1 VTHVDRIAGSRP
13 DTGPEA
19 GPDTSPDPALAS
31 APGPGRQ
38 ALRRL
43 LRNRLAAFGLCV
55 VSIIAAV
62 ALFADWLAPHP
73 YDYARFDRVLL
84 MPLEHPDHLLGTD
97 EVGRDYLSRMI
108 FGARTSLIVSLLVQG
123 IAVLIGVPLGALA
136 GYVGG
141 RVGFAVSRLIDVM
154 TAFPNLL
161 FAILLISVLGGG
173 LHAVV
178 FALSVT
184 GWILIARLTR
194 AQFLTLRERD
204 FVISA
209 QALGVPGW
217 RIAIQHVLP
226 NAVTPIVVAVSFGIP
241 ATIFAEAGLS
251 FLGLGINDPMA
262 SWGKM
267 VGVSNAYVRVYWH
280 LALFPTLAIA
290 LTMLG
295 CALLG
300 DGLRDAL
307 DPRLRDRPVRGA

>member
-1 VTHVDRIAGSRP
+1 MNQQPTMSVDVSDAQP
-13 DTGPEA
+13 
-19 GPDTSPDPALAS
+19 SPGL
-31 APGPGRQ
+31 Q

-43 LRNRLAAFGLCV
+43 LLNRLALLGLILV
-55 VSIIAAV
+55 GAV
-62 ALFADWLAPHP
+62 IFLALFAQWLAPHP
-73 YDYARFDRVLL
+73 YDFARFDRVLL

-97 EVGRDYLSRMI
+97 EVGRDYLSRLI
-108 FGARTSLIVSLLVQG
+108 YGARTSLIVSLLVQG
-123 IAVLIGVPLGALA
+123 LAVLIGVPVGAMA
-136 GYVGG
+136 GYFGG
-141 RVGFAVSRLIDVM
+141 RIGFVVSRLIDVM
-154 TAFPNLL
+154 TAFPSLL

-173 LHAVV
+173 LYSVV
-178 FALSVT
+178 LALSVT

-194 AQFLTLRERD
+194 AQFLALRERD
-204 FVISA
+204 FVLSA
-209 QALGVPGW
+209 HALGVPTW
-217 RIAIQHVLP
+217 RIAIRHVLP
-226 NAVTPIVVAVSFGIP
+226 NALTPIVIAVSFGIP

-251 FLGLGINDPMA
+251 FLGLGINDPLA

-307 DPRLRDRPVRGA
+307 DPRQRNRRLVSLPA

>member
-1 VTHVDRIAGSRP
+1 MCVDVSDAQP
-13 DTGPEA
+13 
-19 GPDTSPDPALAS
+19 SPGL
-31 APGPGRQ
+31 Q

-43 LRNRLAAFGLCV
+43 LLNRLALLGLILV
-55 VSIIAAV
+55 GAV
-62 ALFADWLAPHP
+62 IFLALFAQWLAPHP
-73 YDYARFDRVLL
+73 YDFARFDRVLL

-97 EVGRDYLSRMI
+97 EVGRDYLSRLI
-108 FGARTSLIVSLLVQG
+108 YGARTSLIVSLLVQG
-123 IAVLIGVPLGALA
+123 LAVLIGVPVGAMA
-136 GYVGG
+136 GYFGG
-141 RVGFAVSRLIDVM
+141 RIGFVVSRLIDVM
-154 TAFPNLL
+154 TAFPSLL

-173 LHAVV
+173 LYSVV
-178 FALSVT
+178 LALSVT

-194 AQFLTLRERD
+194 AQFLALRERD
-204 FVISA
+204 FVLSA
-209 QALGVPGW
+209 HALGVPTW
-217 RIAIQHVLP
+217 RIAIRHVLP
-226 NAVTPIVVAVSFGIP
+226 NALTPIVIAVSFGIP

-251 FLGLGINDPMA
+251 FLGLGINDPLA

-307 DPRLRDRPVRGA
+307 DPRQRNRRVVSLPA